1 MSIRCK
7 APKFQFKARGLS
19 CVLSMMLLIG
29 FGFSAQAQS
38 VPLPAPKPGNLPKP
52 PPLAPDTAPAKQLF
66 GAERLPNAL
75 KSRSIGF
82 YAKGC
87 LAGAR
92 PIAVDGPAW
101 QVMRLSRN
109 RNWGHPSLIATL
121 EKLAR
126 KVAAET
132 AWPGLLVGDISQPR
146 GGPMLTGHA
155 SHQIGLDADI
165 WLNPMPK
172 RTLTA
177 REREETSA
185 VSMANDKFSAVNPK
199 VWTPEHLKVI
209 RLAAMMPGVE
219 RVLVNPVIKKA
230 LCEGAQGNRSWLAK
244 VRPYWGHDYHM
255 HIRMGC
261 PGGSDTCK
269 PQNPIGGEEECGA
282 PLDAWLKKVRKPDVP
297 PPPPK
302 DKPKPRPPPKPIMMS
317 DLPAECRLV
326 LDAPDAKIAAT
337 KSAPGVKP
345 AADPDDQAA
354 TPEPM
359 GQDTPVPPTPQ

>member
-1 MSIRCK
+1 MMALIFLMILGETSK
-7 APKFQFKARGLS
+7 AQ
-19 CVLSMMLLIG
+19 
-29 FGFSAQAQS
+29 
-38 VPLPAPKPGNLPKP
+38 VPLPTPRPAKLPAP
-52 PPLAPDTAPAKQLF
+52 PPLIVDKAPAKQLF
-66 GAERLPNAL
+66 GGKRLPNTL
-75 KSRSIGF
+75 KPRAIGF

-87 LAGAR
+87 LAGGR
-92 PIAVDGPAW
+92 PLSVDGPAW
-101 QVMRLSRN
+101 QAMRLSRN
-109 RNWGHPSLIATL
+109 RNWGHPVLIATV

-126 KVAAET
+126 KVKSDT
-132 AWPGLLVGDISQPR
+132 TWPGLLVGDMSQPR

-172 RTLTA
+172 RTFTA
-177 REREETSA
+177 REREEISA
-185 VSMANDKFSAVNPK
+185 KTMANEKFSDVGGN
-199 VWTPEHLKVI
+199 WTPEHVKII
-209 RLAAMMPGVE
+209 RLAAKMPGVE

-230 LCEGAQGNRSWLAK
+230 LCREAGADRAWLAK

-261 PGGSDTCK
+261 PAGSGTCK
-269 PQNPIGGEEECGA
+269 AQNPVGGDEECGA

-302 DKPKPRPPPKPIMMS
+302 VPPKKPPPKPPMMMS
-317 DLPAECRLV
+317 DLPPECGEV
-326 LDAPDAKIAAT
+326 LMAPDAEIAAT
-337 KSAPGVKP
+337 KAATGVVP

-354 TPEPM
+354 TPDPM